1 MDDNTSYEY
10 MKFWKRAT
18 PEEQEEKFEIF
29 IELLKKFKEEDYYLV
44 TLFNNSD
51 KNVIQKH
58 NSELAKLISEN
69 QEDILMIKHIWKFLS
84 VENQKECEQILRN
97 TIDNLIVQGKDISKI
112 WEYTNKQTQ
121 TEMVNELLN
130 KYEDK
135 QVSIQIL
142 RGLNIELSQEYFG
155 AFLEKNEVQIGN
167 IKQKYEIY
175 QNIFRVNKNV
185 NNTIELSMFNDRIL
199 NNFSLEKL
207 VRLTTYPEIQKE
219 IVSLSNIEGFCDII
233 KSINDENW
241 IMELD
246 SILKN
251 ANNFPELLENIPKE
265 PINEESAQMIAE
277 VFSQREN
284 YFNISN
290 IWEAKNYFKIR
301 RDICKNI
308 LNDEE
313 NENLNTILKSYPIVE
328 ERKRFA
334 ILEMM
339 YGIDIEDARNLI
351 EKYGKDVEKIDT
363 KKYGKTILALRGI
376 KSILECDNISEI
388 YNSNKEIIDN
398 ELEEIEYSNIVN
410 LETKCI
416 NMYAQTY
423 KETLYHPQEADKID
437 IVQYEGKEINVYEI
451 NQDFNMFVR
460 AEGACNGYEEPK
472 NFAEKLATPS
482 TKYHGNC
489 KSFIGQDS
497 ICIANSEGVK
507 YGYSECKEN
516 SLLMCAPWDIMSNG
530 ANAEFS
536 TASEKWNTN
545 VRNTI

>member
-1 MDDNTSYEY
+1 

-18 PEEQEEKFEIF
+18 PEEQEENFRTF

-44 TLFNNSD
+44 TLFNSSD
-51 KNVIQKH
+51 KNVIQNH
-58 NSELAKLISEN
+58 NNELTKLISKN
-69 QEDILMIKHIWKFLS
+69 PKDILMIKQIWKFLS
-84 VENQKECEQILRN
+84 VENQKEYEQILRN
-97 TIDNLIVQGKDISKI
+97 TIDNLIVQGKNISTI

-121 TEMVNELLN
+121 TKMVKELLN

-135 QVSIQIL
+135 HISIQIL
-142 RGLNIELSQEYFG
+142 RGLNIELSQEYFQM
-155 AFLEKNEVQIGN
+155 FLEKNEVQIGN

-175 QNIFRVNKNV
+175 QNIFKINKDI
-185 NNTIELSMFNDRIL
+185 NTTIDLNMFDDRIL
-199 NNFSLEKL
+199 KSFSLEKL
-207 VRLTTYPEIQKE
+207 ARLTTYPEIQKK
-219 IVSLSNIEGFCDII
+219 IVSLSNIDGFCDII

-241 IMELD
+241 VMELD

-251 ANNFPELLENIPKE
+251 ANNFPELLENISKQ
-265 PINEESAQMIAE
+265 PINQQSAQAIAE

-290 IWEAKNYFKIR
+290 ISEAKDYFKIR
-301 RDICKNI
+301 RDICRNI

-339 YGIDIEDARNLI
+339 YGIDIENARNLI
-351 EKYGKDVEKIDT
+351 EKYGKDIEKIDT
-363 KKYGKTILALRGI
+363 KKFGKTILALRGI

-388 YNSNKEIIDN
+388 YNRNKYRMDN

-423 KETLYHPQEADKID
+423 KETLYHPQETDKID
-437 IVQYEGKEINVYEI
+437 VVKYEKKEINVYEI

-460 AEGACNGYEEPK
+460 AEGACNGYEEPE
-472 NFAEKLATPS
+472 NFAEKLATPN

-507 YGYSECKEN
+507 YGYSEYREN

-536 TASEKWNTN
+536 TASEKWDTN

>member
-1 MDDNTSYEY
+1 MNEKTSYEY

-18 PEEQEEKFEIF
+18 PEEQEENFRTF

-44 TLFNNSD
+44 TLFNSSD
-51 KNVIQKH
+51 KNVIQNH
-58 NSELAKLISEN
+58 NNELTKLISKN
-69 QEDILMIKHIWKFLS
+69 PKDILMIKQIWKFLS
-84 VENQKECEQILRN
+84 VENQKEYEQILRN
-97 TIDNLIVQGKDISKI
+97 TIDNLIVQGKNISTI

-121 TEMVNELLN
+121 TKMVKELLN

-135 QVSIQIL
+135 HISIQIL
-142 RGLNIELSQEYFG
+142 RGLNIELSQEYFQM
-155 AFLEKNEVQIGN
+155 FLEKNEVQIGN

-175 QNIFRVNKNV
+175 QNIFKINKDI
-185 NNTIELSMFNDRIL
+185 NTTIDLNMFDDRIL
-199 NNFSLEKL
+199 KSFSLEKL
-207 VRLTTYPEIQKE
+207 ARLTTYPEIQKK
-219 IVSLSNIEGFCDII
+219 IVSLSNIDGFCDII

-241 IMELD
+241 VMELD

-251 ANNFPELLENIPKE
+251 ANNFPELLENISKQ
-265 PINEESAQMIAE
+265 PINQQSAQAIAE

-290 IWEAKNYFKIR
+290 ISEAKDYFKIR
-301 RDICKNI
+301 RDICRNI

-339 YGIDIEDARNLI
+339 YGIDIENARNLI
-351 EKYGKDVEKIDT
+351 EKYGKDIEKIDT
-363 KKYGKTILALRGI
+363 KKFGKTILALRGI

-388 YNSNKEIIDN
+388 YNRNKYRMDN

-423 KETLYHPQEADKID
+423 KETLYHPQETDKID
-437 IVQYEGKEINVYEI
+437 VVKYEKKEINVYEI

-460 AEGACNGYEEPK
+460 AEGACNGYEEPE
-472 NFAEKLATPS
+472 NFAEKLATPN

-507 YGYSECKEN
+507 YGYSEYREN

-536 TASEKWNTN
+536 TASEKWDTN